1 MKNGWLIT
9 TSLTID
15 NSRILDVLC
24 IGRKYWYTTLLPR
37 FGCILCSVMQKVI
50 YANV

>member
-24 IGRKYWYTTLLPR
+24 IGRKYWYTTLLQDLDALYIR
-37 FGCILCSVMQKVI
+37 
-50 YANV
+50 